1 MLSKLQEKKEKNYRV
16 LVACG
21 RGAAR
26 NLLPESLLPLWFQSY
41 SELSAVTD
49 EGMPQPQSCPKLAST
64 CSMHSTLCKNWQKCI
79 KVETVASVLWSLF
92 S

>member
-1 MLSKLQEKKEKNYRV
+1 MLSKLQEKKRKTTGSWWH
-16 LVACG
+16 VAEGQQGIC
-21 RGAAR
+21 
-26 NLLPESLLPLWFQSY
+26 SLSLFCLFGFSLTV
-41 SELSAVTD
+41 SFSAVTD